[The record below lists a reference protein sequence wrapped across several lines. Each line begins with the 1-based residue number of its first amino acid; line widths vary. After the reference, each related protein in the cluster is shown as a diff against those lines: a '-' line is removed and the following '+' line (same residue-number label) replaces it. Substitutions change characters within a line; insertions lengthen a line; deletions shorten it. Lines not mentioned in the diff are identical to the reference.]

1 MIHPPGKSLTDM
13 TFVRLLPNIMTLAA
27 ICAGLTAIRF
37 AMQENYVGA
46 VYLIILAAVLD
57 GLDGRVARLVGSDSD
72 FGAELDSL
80 ADFLNFG
87 VAPALVLYF
96 WGLQGMGSFGWS
108 TVLAFALCCVL
119 RLARFNVSARNP
131 DTCASGA
138 HFTGVP
144 APAGALLA
152 LAPMYLA
159 FAFTDRPYI
168 PGVLLCV
175 YLLFIGLL
183 MTSRI
188 PTPSPKALRFSRD
201 TLPLTIFCVLLVT
214 AALILFEW
222 ITLVAMSA
230 IYLAMVVKSLI
241 SEFSGEDIDQV

>member
-13 TFVRLLPNIMTLAA
+13 TFVRLLPNIMTLGA

-37 AMQENYVGA
+37 AMLENYVGA
-46 VYLIILAAVLD
+46 VHLIILAAILD

-87 VAPALVLYF
+87 IAPALVLYF
-96 WGLQGMGSFGWS
+96 WGLQGTGSLGWS

-119 RLARFNVSARNP
+119 RLARFNVQSRNA
-131 DTCASGA
+131 DSETSST

-144 APAGALLA
+144 APAGAMLA
-152 LAPMYLA
+152 LAPMYLSFA
-159 FAFTDRPYI
+159 FADRPYI
-168 PGVLLCV
+168 PGFLLCG

-183 MTSRI
+183 MTSRVA
-188 PTPSPKALRFSRD
+188 TVSPKALRFSRD
-201 TLPLTIFCVLLVT
+201 TLPLTLFCILLVT

-222 ITLVAMSA
+222 VALVAMSA
-230 IYLAMVVKSLI
+230 IYLAMVIKSLI
-241 SEFSGEDIDQV
+241 CEFSKADTDRV

>member
-37 AMQENYVGA
+37 AIQENYVGA

-96 WGLQGMGSFGWS
+96 WGLQDVGSFGWS

-131 DTCASGA
+131 DATNTT

-183 MTSRI
+183 MTSRVR
-188 PTPSPKALRFSRD
+188 TASPKALRLSRD
-201 TLPLTIFCVLLVT
+201 TLPLTIFCILLVT
-214 AALILFEW
+214 GALVLFEW
-222 ITLVAMSA
+222 IALVAMSA
-230 IYLAMVVKSLI
+230 IYLSMVIKSLL
-241 SEFSGEDIDQV
+241 SEFSGEDTDQV